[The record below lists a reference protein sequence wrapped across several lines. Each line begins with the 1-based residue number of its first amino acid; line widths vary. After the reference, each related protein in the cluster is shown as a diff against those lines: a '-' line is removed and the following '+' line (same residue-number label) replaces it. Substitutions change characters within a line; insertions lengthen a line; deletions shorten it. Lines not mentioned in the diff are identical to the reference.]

1 MSFGESGENILRTSG
16 SFRRRGISIKQA
28 WLHVGLFEYN
38 HTVIKS
44 KRKTYIMT
52 VRSSLPFDDIK
63 RIAMGMFYVGRFVEI
78 WAEVAR
84 GVEPATSVDLIGK
97 VTIATRKTPA
107 HRLSHFTTPRPPRS
121 TLYIPLHLEGTT
133 IACTLHL
140 SRLQTKIRLA
150 HSVPMRMSC

>member
-28 WLHVGLFEYN
+28 WLHVGLFECN

-44 KRKTYIMT
+44 KRKTYTMT

-107 HRLSHFTTPRPPRS
+107 DRLSHFTTSRPHVRRDQLS
-121 TLYIPLHLEGTT
+121 TFRY
-133 IACTLHL
+133 TL
-140 SRLQTKIRLA
+140 RALQLLA
-150 HSVPMRMSC
+150 HYIFHDYKLK